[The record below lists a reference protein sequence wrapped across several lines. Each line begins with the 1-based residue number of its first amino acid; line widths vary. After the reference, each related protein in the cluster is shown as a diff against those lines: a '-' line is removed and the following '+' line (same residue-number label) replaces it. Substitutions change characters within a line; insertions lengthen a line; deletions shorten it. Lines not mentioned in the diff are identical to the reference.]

1 VTASSSA
8 DTLRTSFGRRVASLR
23 DGARFGQAALNVV
36 RIICDVAAIF
46 LAFALVYRLY
56 VEAIKSGRWVW
67 VTLPP
72 QPSAYAT
79 LTGLFALVTLG
90 VFWYL
95 GLYRARASVLNLWE
109 LQTAVKGVG
118 LAGAFFFCLLFFLKL
133 ERYSRAVVVSEI
145 LVALILLVI
154 ERRVLSALARRL
166 QLQGALGRRTLIYGC
181 GSTGQLLMKKIVH
194 ASNLGSS
201 VVGFIDDMVPVGRS
215 VSCRITQT
223 GPNVFR
229 SSVLGCFDDI
239 EQVISKYAINEL
251 LVAASLGPARLREVL
266 DFCRR
271 GGLEVGVVPR
281 LIDARPDDL
290 VVEDLS
296 AIPVLRPRP
305 RRTTAVY
312 RIAKR
317 LLDLLVAS
325 IGMVMTG
332 PLWLLAAS
340 LILLDSRGP
349 VLFVQERVGLRG
361 RPFRILKFRTM
372 RTDTAPYD
380 HSPVGDIDPRITR
393 IGRILRV
400 GGLDELPQL
409 INVLRG
415 EMSMV
420 GPRPEMPFIVAGYTD
435 QQRIR
440 LEAKPGIT
448 GLWQVSADRHSEIH
462 ENIEYDLYYIK
473 HQSILLDILVLVET
487 VLFTG
492 GLIIQSC
499 RRLLRNDGPSLQ
511 SGPGHSTALSEPAAQ
526 VATQGTRPVFHAT
539 GVKDS

>member
-1 VTASSSA
+1 
-8 DTLRTSFGRRVASLR
+8 
-23 DGARFGQAALNVV
+23 
-36 RIICDVAAIF
+36 
-46 LAFALVYRLY
+46 
-56 VEAIKSGRWVW
+56 
-67 VTLPP
+67 
-72 QPSAYAT
+72 
-79 LTGLFALVTLG
+79 
-90 VFWYL
+90 
-95 GLYRARASVLNLWE
+95 
-109 LQTAVKGVG
+109 
-118 LAGAFFFCLLFFLKL
+118 
-133 ERYSRAVVVSEI
+133 
-145 LVALILLVI
+145 
-154 ERRVLSALARRL
+154 
-166 QLQGALGRRTLIYGC
+166 
-181 GSTGQLLMKKIVH
+181 
-194 ASNLGSS
+194 
-201 VVGFIDDMVPVGRS
+201 
-215 VSCRITQT
+215 
-223 GPNVFR
+223 
-229 SSVLGCFDDI
+229 
-239 EQVISKYAINEL
+239 
-251 LVAASLGPARLREVL
+251 LGPARLREVL